1 MNMKLVLS
9 MASYAHDRGAVYRDL
24 KPRSNVL
31 LDKRCCVKLS
41 DFGCTSEF
49 ENSTLL
55 DTFCG
60 TIEYAS
66 LEMLLDQG
74 G

>member
-1 MNMKLVLS
+1 MLAVG
-9 MASYAHDRGAVYRDL
+9 YAHDRGAVYRDL
-24 KPRSNVL
+24 KLENVL

-41 DFGCTSEF
+41 DFGFTSEF